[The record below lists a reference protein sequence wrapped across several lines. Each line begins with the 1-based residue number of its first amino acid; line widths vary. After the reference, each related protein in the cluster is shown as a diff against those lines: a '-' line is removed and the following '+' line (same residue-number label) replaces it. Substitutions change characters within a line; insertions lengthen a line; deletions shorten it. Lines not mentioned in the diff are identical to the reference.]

1 MKLLTLQRFLVIL
14 STFRNVCN
22 DQQSHGDSLNTFVH
36 QVLYSPCLQH
46 LRSERQD
53 CLQDAGQLAL
63 EVIIWI
69 AVMDSLILCP
79 WVDDAHRCRD
89 TVIGGPF
96 LRGISGG
103 ERKRVSIGHEILTD
117 PSLLFLDEPTSGL
130 DSTTALRIIQVIK
143 NIAQVHITL
152 QALKH
157 TGTPYPIAMAASID
171 VTFSIFYFIKSSIT
185 QSFSFR
191 GWSNVVKGNPKDKA
205 TWYICMYKS

>member
-1 MKLLTLQRFLVIL
+1 MKLLTLQSFLVIL

-22 DQQSHGDSLNTFVH
+22 DQQSHGDSLNTFVN
-36 QVLYSPCLQH
+36 QVLYSPCLQY
-46 LRSERQD
+46 LRNERQA
-53 CLQDAGQLAL
+53 CLQDAGQLTL
-63 EVIIWI
+63 EVIIWM
-69 AVMDSLILCP
+69 AVVDSLILCP

-130 DSTTALRIIQVIK
+130 DSTTALRIIQVVK

-152 QALKH
+152 QALIH
-157 TGTPYPIAMAASID
+157 TGAPYPNCCIAMAASID

-185 QSFSFR
+185 QSFFFR
-191 GWSNVVKGNPKDKA
+191 G
-205 TWYICMYKS
+205 